1 MRTEDV
7 SQLLSGWLNFLQLA
21 NIHVI
26 LVTLETFHSP
36 ISAFVTRLGGRPL
49 VVAPF
54 PSLLGYASTPVPS
67 LLVLAAC

>member
-26 LVTLETFHSP
+26 LVTLETFH
-36 ISAFVTRLGGRPL
+36 RRL

-67 LLVLAAC
+67 LLVLAA

>member
-26 LVTLETFHSP
+26 LVTLETFHARRAL
-36 ISAFVTRLGGRPL
+36 IVTYNTY
-49 VVAPF
+49 
-54 PSLLGYASTPVPS
+54 S
-67 LLVLAAC
+67 